1 MNPAILVFDRNDDLR
16 QALVRAAPDLE
27 PAIVGCHQTARA
39 AAELAKG
46 WPRVLVA
53 GPSALSGDG
62 ARFLQKAHAD
72 RPTLVTILVT
82 NRRGPEVPVRD
93 LVRTGASDLV
103 RFPAAA
109 ATLRK
114 ALERALDLAGTATQ
128 NGSGR
133 RRTDQMDTAGA
144 TLTVTSP
151 TGGCG
156 KTFFAT
162 NTAYELA
169 AHSGKR
175 VALLDLDLQF
185 GEVSTALRLRPAHT
199 ITDLLARRAEVGDEG
214 ATEELRAFMTHHSSG
229 IEVLAA
235 PSDPA
240 EADAVSS
247 PDVSW
252 LIQAAR
258 SAYSYVIVD
267 TPPALTE
274 EVLAAFDLSD
284 GLVVMATLDLPSV
297 KNLGVFL
304 STLDR
309 LKVPSEGI
317 SLLLNKA
324 ESDVGL
330 SPAEVQRLFRQD
342 FVGVLPYSK
351 EVSRSVNAGRP
362 VLESARNSEVSRA
375 LARSIRAVLKS
386 DDGLGAMP
394 AARAASRPATRPA
407 SHRWNPFA
415 RKTVARPLAA
425 HDGGATS

>member
-1 MNPAILVFDRNDDLR
+1 MTASILVFDRTDELHA
-16 QALVRAAPDLE
+16 ALAKAAPALE
-27 PAIVGCHQTARA
+27 AAMTPVNQTARA
-39 AAELAKG
+39 SAEVNRG
-46 WPRVLVA
+46 WPKVLVA
-53 GPSALSGDG
+53 GPSALEGDG
-62 ARFLQKAHAD
+62 PRFLQRVHEE
-72 RPTLVTILVT
+72 RPGLVILLVV
-82 NRRGPEVPVRD
+82 NRRGAEIPVRD
-93 LVRTGASDLV
+93 LVRIGACDLV
-103 RFPAAA
+103 RYPAAA
-109 ATLRK
+109 VTLRR
-114 ALERALDLAGTATQ
+114 ALERAVKLAGAAAPVPRP
-128 NGSGR
+128 GEGG
-133 RRTDQMDTAGA
+133 GA
-144 TLTVTSP
+144 TLTVTSA

-185 GEVSTALRLRPAHT
+185 GEVSTALRLRPDHT
-199 ITDLLARRAEVGDEG
+199 ICDLLARRAEVGDEEAAG
-214 ATEELRAFMTHHSSG
+214 EIRRFATHHSSG

-235 PSDPA
+235 PEDPA
-240 EADAVSS
+240 EADTITS

-252 LIQAAR
+252 VIQAAR
-258 SAYSYVIVD
+258 QAYSYVIID

-330 SPAEVQRLFRQD
+330 SPGEVQKLFSRD
-342 FVGVLPYSK
+342 FAGILPYSK

-362 VLESARNSEVSRA
+362 VLESARHAEVSRA
-375 LARSIRAVLKS
+375 LARSIRRILQAEPALQSQAV
-386 DDGLGAMP
+386 APP
-394 AARAASRPATRPA
+394 AAAL
-407 SHRWNPFA
+407 A
-415 RKTVARPLAA
+415 RKRWGWFNRRVSAQGALA
-425 HDGGATS
+425 GGSNR

>member
-1 MNPAILVFDRNDDLR
+1 MNPAILVFDRSDDLR

-39 AAELAKG
+39 SAELARG

-53 GPSALSGDG
+53 GPSALAGDG
-62 ARFLQKAHAD
+62 ARFLAKAHAE

-114 ALERALDLAGTATQ
+114 ALERALDMAGTATQ
-128 NGSGR
+128 
-133 RRTDQMDTAGA
+133 AGA
-144 TLTVTSP
+144 SRYSRPATRESRGATITVTSP
-151 TGGCG
+151 TDRCG

-162 NTAYELA
+162 NVAYELA

-175 VALLDLDLQF
+175 VGLIDLDLQF
-185 GEVSTALRLRPAHT
+185 GEVSTALRLRPSHT
-199 ITDLLARRAEVGDEG
+199 ITDLLARRAEVGDEE
-214 ATEELRAFMTHHSSG
+214 AAQELRAFTTHHSSG
-229 IEVLAA
+229 VEVLAA

-240 EADAVSS
+240 EADAVTS

-252 LIQAAR
+252 LIQAAQE
-258 SAYSYVIVD
+258 AYNYVIVD

-304 STLDR
+304 SILER

-362 VLESARNSEVSRA
+362 VLESARNSDVARA
-375 LARSIRAVLKS
+375 LGRSIRTVLHTES
-386 DDGLGAMP
+386 GLTAPPTAEETPRVSPSP
-394 AARAASRPATRPA
+394 ARHRWSPFGRRTRPA
-407 SHRWNPFA
+407 
-415 RKTVARPLAA
+415 VAA
-425 HDGGATS
+425 HEGGGAR

>member
-1 MNPAILVFDRNDDLR
+1 MNPAILVFDRTDDLR

-27 PAIVGCHQTARA
+27 AAIVGCHQTARA

-53 GPSALSGDG
+53 GPSALAGDG
-62 ARFLQKAHAD
+62 ARFLAKAHAE

-114 ALERALDLAGTATQ
+114 TLERALDLAGAATQ
-128 NGSGR
+128 ISNGHAVSNGKLSG
-133 RRTDQMDTAGA
+133 GA
-144 TLTVTSP
+144 TVTVTSP

-162 NTAYELA
+162 NMAYELA

-199 ITDLLARRAEVGDEG
+199 ISDLMARRLEVGDDEG
-214 ATEELRAFMTHHSSG
+214 AHELRAFMTHHSSG

-240 EADAVSS
+240 DADAITS

-252 LIQAAR
+252 LIQAAQA
-258 SAYSYVIVD
+258 AYSYVIVD

-284 GLVVMATLDLPSV
+284 SLVVMATLDLPSV

-309 LKVPSEGI
+309 LKVPAEGI

-330 SPAEVQRLFRQD
+330 SPAEVQRLFRQE

-362 VLESARNSEVSRA
+362 VLESAGNCEISRA
-375 LARSIRAVLKS
+375 LARSIRTVLKT
-386 DDGLGAMP
+386 DALGP
-394 AARAASRPATRPA
+394 VPSASHAPRQAGRPARP
-407 SHRWNPFA
+407 SWNPFA
-415 RKTVARPLAA
+415 RRSAAMAA
-425 HDGGATS
+425 HEGGAVS

>member
-1 MNPAILVFDRNDDLR
+1 MNPAILVFDRTDDLR

-27 PAIVGCHQTARA
+27 QAIVGCHQTARA
-39 AAELAKG
+39 ATELAKG

-53 GPSALSGDG
+53 GPSALAGDG
-62 ARFLQKAHAD
+62 ARFLAKAHAE

-114 ALERALDLAGTATQ
+114 TLERALD
-128 NGSGR
+128 
-133 RRTDQMDTAGA
+133 MAGA
-144 TLTVTSP
+144 ATHSSNGHSGPDGKVTGGATVTVTSP

-162 NTAYELA
+162 NMAYDLA

-199 ITDLLARRAEVGDEG
+199 ITDLMARRVEVGDDEG
-214 ATEELRAFMTHHSSG
+214 AQELRAFMTHHSSG

-240 EADAVSS
+240 EADAVTS

-252 LIQAAR
+252 LIQAAQA
-258 SAYSYVIVD
+258 AYSYVIVD

-284 GLVVMATLDLPSV
+284 SLVVMATLDLPSV

-309 LKVPSEGI
+309 LKVPAEGI

-330 SPAEVQRLFRQD
+330 SPAEVQRLFRQE

-362 VLESARNSEVSRA
+362 VLESAGNCEVSRA
-375 LARSIRAVLKS
+375 LARSIRTVLKA
-386 DDGLGAMP
+386 DALGTLPVSP
-394 AARAASRPATRPA
+394 APRQAQHPTRH
-407 SHRWNPFA
+407 SWNPFA
-415 RKTVARPLAA
+415 RKPAVMAA
-425 HDGGATS
+425 HDGGAA

>member
-1 MNPAILVFDRNDDLR
+1 MNPAILVFDRSDDLR

-27 PAIVGCHQTARA
+27 SAIVGCHQTARA
-39 AAELAKG
+39 EAELARG
-46 WPRVLVA
+46 WPLVLVA
-53 GPSALSGDG
+53 GPSALTGGG
-62 ARFLQKAHAD
+62 ARFLEKAHTE
-72 RPTLVTILVT
+72 RPALITVLVT
-82 NRRGPEVPVRD
+82 NRRGPDVPMRD

-114 ALERALDLAGTATQ
+114 ALQRALEMAGTVNASSSKRMNRSANETQ
-128 NGSGR
+128 
-133 RRTDQMDTAGA
+133 GA
-144 TLTVTSP
+144 TITVTSP

-162 NTAYELA
+162 NAAYELA
-169 AHSGKR
+169 AHSAKR

-199 ITDLLARRAEVGDEG
+199 ITDLLARRAEVGDEE
-214 ATEELRAFMTHHSSG
+214 AAEELRAFATHHSSG
-229 IEVLAA
+229 VEVLAA

-240 EADAVSS
+240 EADAVTS

-252 LIQAAR
+252 LVQAAR
-258 SAYSYVIVD
+258 DTYDYVIID

-309 LKVPSEGI
+309 LKIPPEGI

-351 EVSRSVNAGRP
+351 DVSRSVNAGRP
-362 VLESARNSEVSRA
+362 VLESAGGSEVARA
-375 LARSIRAVLKS
+375 LAASIRTVLQTGS
-386 DDGLGAMP
+386 PSAALAGLDV
-394 AARAASRPATRPA
+394 AARAPRPTR
-407 SHRWNPFA
+407 HRWMPFA
-415 RKTVARPLAA
+415 RPVP
-425 HDGGATS
+425 DGGVRR

>member
-1 MNPAILVFDRNDDLR
+1 MNPAILVFDRSDDLR
-16 QALVRAAPDLE
+16 QALVRAAPELE
-27 PAIVGCHQTARA
+27 SAIVGCHQTARA

-53 GPSALSGDG
+53 GPSALAGDG
-62 ARFLQKAHAD
+62 ARFLQNAHAE

-82 NRRGPEVPVRD
+82 NRRGPEIPVRD

-114 ALERALDLAGTATQ
+114 TLERALDLAGTATH
-128 NGSGR
+128 NAPSSARGVADP
-133 RRTDQMDTAGA
+133 TGA

-169 AHSGKR
+169 AYSGKR

-199 ITDLLARRAEVGDEG
+199 ITDLLARRAEAGDEET
-214 ATEELRAFMTHHSSG
+214 AQELRAFMTHHSSG

-240 EADAVSS
+240 EADRVTS

-284 GLVVMATLDLPSV
+284 SLVIMATLDLPSV

-309 LKVPSEGI
+309 LKVPPEGI

-330 SPAEVQRLFRQD
+330 SPAEVQRLFRQE
-342 FVGVLPYSK
+342 FIGVLPYSK

-362 VLESARNSEVSRA
+362 VLESARSAEVSRA
-375 LARSIRAVLKS
+375 LAKSIRAVLR
-386 DDGLGAMP
+386 DHGLGAAP
-394 AARAASRPATRPA
+394 AAPEPTAAARSARP
-407 SHRWNPFA
+407 RWSPFA
-415 RKTVARPLAA
+415 RRNATPVAA
-425 HDGGATS
+425 HDGGRV

>member
-1 MNPAILVFDRNDDLR
+1 MNPAILVFDRSDDLR
-16 QALVRAAPDLE
+16 QALVRAAPELE

-53 GPSALSGDG
+53 GPSALTGDG
-62 ARFLQKAHAD
+62 ARFLQMAHAE
-72 RPTLVTILVT
+72 RPTLVTVLVT

-93 LVRTGASDLV
+93 LVRIGASDLV

-109 ATLRK
+109 TTLRK
-114 ALERALDLAGTATQ
+114 ALERAMDMAGSAT
-128 NGSGR
+128 NSAPSEGRSAGKALRGS
-133 RRTDQMDTAGA
+133 TV
-144 TLTVTSP
+144 TVTSP

-185 GEVSTALRLRPAHT
+185 GEVSTALRLRPQHT
-199 ITDLLARRAEVGDEG
+199 ITDLLARRGEVGDDD
-214 ATEELRAFMTHHSSG
+214 AAQELRAFTTHHSSG

-235 PSDPA
+235 PADPA
-240 EADAVSS
+240 EADAVTS

-252 LIQAAR
+252 LIQAAQ
-258 SAYSYVIVD
+258 AIYSHVIID

-324 ESDVGL
+324 ENDVGL
-330 SPAEVQRLFRQD
+330 SPAEVQRLFRQE

-362 VLESARNSEVSRA
+362 VLESARNCEVSRA
-375 LARSIRAVLKS
+375 LARSIRAVLR
-386 DDGLGAMP
+386 DNTLGSAPAEETPAIRFEP
-394 AARAASRPATRPA
+394 AAF
-407 SHRWNPFA
+407 RWNPFA
-415 RKTVARPLAA
+415 RKAARHRVAA
-425 HDGGATS
+425 DGGGAAR